1 MLGPLGLSLS
11 LYPLGLFS
19 NTSMTEFGFS
29 SFDKLLTQNNIYW
42 HDTEVQIQFLSI
54 LMCIHPNRGMVS
66 VLVLCVT

>member
-19 NTSMTEFGFS
+19 NTSMTEVGFS
-29 SFDKLLTQNNIYW
+29 SFDNLLTQNNIYW